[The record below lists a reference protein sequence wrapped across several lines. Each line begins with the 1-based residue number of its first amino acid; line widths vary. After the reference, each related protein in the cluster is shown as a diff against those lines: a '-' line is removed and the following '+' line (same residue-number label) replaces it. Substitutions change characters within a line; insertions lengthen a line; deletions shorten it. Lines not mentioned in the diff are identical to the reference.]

1 MIQIVNIFLAF
12 YYLFTKGLQHFKEVL
27 YAISQNS
34 IKINDSKVNILNKYL
49 KSRTK
54 TSKPKHFI
62 IKSVLIQYFL
72 RGRKKFSDLT

>member
-1 MIQIVNIFLAF
+1 M
-12 YYLFTKGLQHFKEVL
+12 EVL

-62 IKSVLIQYFL
+62 IKSVLIQYFCKEGKNFRFNL
-72 RGRKKFSDLT
+72 TLIFCLSFLFKFDNNIYTI